1 MSKNTKLIK
10 AMTINPFQQLACPL
24 DGLPLSRDGKTW
36 RCESRHSYDIAKQGH
51 THLLP
56 VQNTR
61 SRNPGDS
68 KEMIDARQRF
78 LDTGLYKPVADALR
92 KTVFDDLSNSAA
104 ILDAGCGEGY
114 YLRELISE
122 AKSEQNLDVMG
133 LDISK
138 PAILSAARQNKSIN
152 WVIASN
158 ANIPVLENTID
169 RVICM
174 FGFPVYSEFS
184 RVLKQEG
191 QLIMI
196 ESGPNHLQELREII
210 YPVVKPQK
218 EKQANHEGFRLIST
232 ESLCFT
238 IELNKRAIIADLL
251 TMTPHLFRASAEGKK
266 KASQLESLSLTVDVR
281 VLRMNLHGI
290 HN

>member
-1 MSKNTKLIK
+1 MK
-10 AMTINPFQQLACPL
+10 INAFQHLACPL
-24 DGLPLSRDGKTW
+24 DGLPLSRDNKTW
-36 RCESRHSYDIAKQGH
+36 RCESGHSYDIAKQGH

-78 LDTGLYKPVADALR
+78 LNAGFYKPIANALR
-92 KTVFDDLSNSAA
+92 KTVFNDLANSAA
-104 ILDAGCGEGY
+104 VLDAGCGEGY

-122 AKSEQNLDVMG
+122 PKPNQRLDVLG

-138 PAILSAARQNKSIN
+138 PAILSAAKQDKNVN
-152 WVIASN
+152 WIIASN
-158 ANIPVLENTID
+158 ANIPVLADTLD

-184 RVLKQEG
+184 RVLKSDG

-196 ESGPNHLQELREII
+196 ESGPKHLQELREII

-218 EKQANHEGFRLIST
+218 EKQPNHDGFRLISS
-232 ESLCFT
+232 ESLCFSINLT
-238 IELNKRAIIADLL
+238 EREMIADLL

-266 KASQLESLSLTVDVR
+266 KAAQLETLSLTVEVEITRLEKCD
-281 VLRMNLHGI
+281 
-290 HN
+290 

>member
-1 MSKNTKLIK
+1 MK
-10 AMTINPFQQLACPL
+10 INAFQQLACPL
-24 DGLPLSRDGKTW
+24 DDQPLIREDKSW
-36 RCESRHSYDIAKQGH
+36 RCESGHSYDIARQGH

-78 LDTGLYKPVADALR
+78 LNSGLYKPVAQAL
-92 KTVFDDLSNSAA
+92 KEAVFTDLPNTASV
-104 ILDAGCGEGY
+104 LDAGCGEGY
-114 YLRELISE
+114 YLRELIS
-122 AKSEQNLDVMG
+122 ASRSEQVLDVIG

-138 PAILSAARQNKSIN
+138 PAILSAAKQDKAVN

-158 ANIPVLENTID
+158 ANIPVLTDTID
-169 RVICM
+169 RLICM
-174 FGFPVYSEFS
+174 FGFPVYSEFA
-184 RVLKQEG
+184 RVLKSDG

-196 ESGPNHLQELREII
+196 ESGPKHLQELREII

-218 EKQANHEGFRLIST
+218 EKQTTHDGFKTLST

-238 IELNKRAIIADLL
+238 IELSDRETISDLL

-266 KASQLESLSLTVDVR
+266 KAAQLESLSLTVDIN
-281 VLRMNLHGI
+281 VLRLQKDN
-290 HN
+290 